1 MDNSLE
7 DTCPAEP
14 GEPPSAP
21 SGLRLAGSH
30 RESLPLTGNKT
41 VVDSPASP
49 SFRGW
54 WAGLPLVLADANL
67 LLPLQI
73 TLNPSDWLFYLGS
86 GIALVILLILSALI
100 SGSEVAYFSFSS
112 GDVLECQRSSL
123 PNDKKVLRLLE
134 KPKSLLATILILNN
148 FTNIAI
154 VTISTFVTWRIVGSR
169 TTEGLVVTVLTFS
182 VTLLIVFFGEVVP
195 KVYATSNNLRFA
207 RMMAPLLSGAETFFA
222 PLSWFLMRFSNI
234 IEKQIARKD
243 YLITVDHL
251 NIALDITTSQ
261 GTTEEE
267 KGILKGI
274 VNFGTLTVKQ
284 VMRSRLDITA
294 FDIEYDFHE
303 LMDKVNKL
311 GYSRVPVY
319 EETVDTLKGILY
331 VKDLLPY
338 LQENEH
344 FKWQDLLR
352 PIFYVPETKKIDS
365 LLKDFQEKRI
375 HLAIVVDEYGG
386 TSGLITLEDIIEEIV
401 GEINDEF
408 DEEDVAYNKLD
419 ETTYVFEGKTSLNDF
434 CKVIGIDSSLF
445 EPVKG
450 ESESLGGLLLEINNK
465 LPRAGE
471 KIYFDRFVFTVVS
484 VDLKRIK
491 RVRVLIKPNNSVPEV
506 NTVKGE
512 RASSGEKYSR

>member
-7 DTCPAEP
+7 DPYRSEP
-14 GEPPSAP
+14 GEPPSGKSISNIADYSS
-21 SGLRLAGSH
+21 SGFGQVGL
-30 RESLPLTGNKT
+30 
-41 VVDSPASP
+41 
-49 SFRGW
+49 
-54 WAGLPLVLADANL
+54 WAGLPFLLPNVLL
-67 LLPLQI
+67 HIPLQI
-73 TLNPSDWLFYLGS
+73 SVSPSDWFFYIIS
-86 GIALVILLILSALI
+86 GIALLCLLLLSALI

-112 GDVLECQRSSL
+112 ADVAECQRS
-123 PNDKKVLRLLE
+123 NNAGDKKVLKLLE
-134 KPKSLLATILILNN
+134 KPRSLLATILILNN

-154 VTISTFVTWRIVGSR
+154 VTLSTFVTWRIVGGR
-169 TTEGLVVTVLTFS
+169 TTEGLVVTVLTFL
-182 VTLLIVFFGEVVP
+182 VTIMIVFFGEVVP
-195 KVYATSNNLRFA
+195 KVYATSNNINFA
-207 RMMAPLLSGAETFFA
+207 RRMSGFLSGAETFFR
-222 PLSWFLMRFSNI
+222 PLSWFLIRFSNI
-234 IEKQIARKD
+234 LEKRIVRKN
-243 YLITVDHL
+243 YQITVDHL
-251 NIALDITTSQ
+251 NLALDITTSQ

-294 FDIEYDFHE
+294 FDYEYDFHE
-303 LMDKVNKL
+303 LMDKVNKS

-319 EETVDTLKGILY
+319 EETVDNLKGLLY

-352 PIFYVPETKKIDS
+352 PVFYIPETKKIDS

-375 HLAIVVDEYGG
+375 HMSVVVDEYGG

-408 DEEDVAYNKLD
+408 DEEDIAYNKLD

-434 CKVIGIDSSLF
+434 AKIISIDSAVF

-471 KIYFDRFVFTVVS
+471 KIYFERFVFTVVS
-484 VDLKRIK
+484 VDMKRIK
-491 RVRVLIKPNNSVPEV
+491 RVRVLIKPVVAEV
-506 NTVKGE
+506 KPARGV
-512 RASSGEKYSR
+512 RASS

>member
-7 DTCPAEP
+7 DPCHTEP
-14 GEPPSAP
+14 GEPPSVS
-21 SGLRLAGSH
+21 SGKNKSVAKPASLLQAAWWAV
-30 RESLPLTGNKT
+30 LPLLFADNSFS
-41 VVDSPASP
+41 VLLQAS
-49 SFRGW
+49 
-54 WAGLPLVLADANL
+54 LD
-67 LLPLQI
+67 
-73 TLNPSDWLFYLGS
+73 PSDWLFYGGS
-86 GIALVILLILSALI
+86 GIALVFLLMLSALI
-100 SGSEVAYFSFSS
+100 SGSEVAFFSFSS
-112 GDVLECQRSSL
+112 GDVAECQKSGSST
-123 PNDKKVLRLLE
+123 DQKVLQLLQ
-134 KPKSLLATILILNN
+134 KPRSLLATILILNN

-154 VTISTFVTWRIVGSR
+154 VTLSTFVTWRIVGSR
-169 TTEGLVVTVLTFS
+169 STEGAVVTILTSVVTV
-182 VTLLIVFFGEVVP
+182 LIVFFGEVVP
-195 KVYATSNNLRFA
+195 KVYATSNNVNFA
-207 RMMAPLLSGAETFFA
+207 RRMAGFLNAAETFFW
-222 PLSWFLMRFSNI
+222 PLSWFLIRFSNLV
-234 IEKQIARKD
+234 EKRVARKD
-243 YLITVDHL
+243 YQVTVDHL
-251 NIALDITTSQ
+251 NLALDITTRQ

-303 LMDKVNKL
+303 LMDKVNKS

-319 EETVDTLKGILY
+319 EETVDNLKGLLY

-352 PIFYVPETKKIDS
+352 PVFYVPETKKIDS

-375 HLAIVVDEYGG
+375 HLSIVVDEYGG

-408 DEEDVAYNKLD
+408 DEEDVAFNKLD
-419 ETTYVFEGKTSLNDF
+419 DTTYIFEGKTSLNDF
-434 CKVIGIDSSLF
+434 CKIIAVDSAIF

-465 LPRAGE
+465 LPRSGE
-471 KIYFDRFVFTVVS
+471 KIYYDRFVFTVVS
-484 VDLKRIK
+484 VDMKRIK
-491 RVRVLIKPNNSVPEV
+491 RVRVLIKPLLHEV
-506 NTVKGE
+506 APGKGVS
-512 RASSGEKYSR
+512 AGS